1 MKCPKCNSECIYVTN
16 TNPSD
21 EGPIYRC
28 RKCLDCGAN
37 FHTVEVLDDGS
48 EEFKR
53 GYHAA
58 VKKKWRKK

>member
-28 RKCLDCGAN
+28 RKCLD
-37 FHTVEVLDDGS
+37 DGS

-58 VKKKWRKK
+58 AKKKWRKNNAEN